1 MSEMQGAFD
10 FDSDTRLRRQYQ
22 AWRQTP
28 AGETTYALCRRFAL
42 EKLARRQRFGVAQL
56 VERVRWDVPVAIE
69 KDEAGFRLNND
80 HRAYLAR
87 ELIEEIPALADL
99 TETRKT
105 SDIRVCR
112 DGRNAENEA
121 IA

>member
-1 MSEMQGAFD
+1 MSDMQSAFD
-10 FDSDTRLRRQYQ
+10 FENESRLRREYQ
-22 AWRQTP
+22 VWRRTT

-56 VERVRWDVPVAIE
+56 VERVRWDVPVAIA
-69 KDEAGFRLNND
+69 KDEAGFRLNNN
-80 HRAYLAR
+80 HRAYIAR
-87 ELIEEIPALADL
+87 ELTDEVPALADL
-99 TETRKT
+99 IETRKT
-105 SDIRVCR
+105 SDIPLCR